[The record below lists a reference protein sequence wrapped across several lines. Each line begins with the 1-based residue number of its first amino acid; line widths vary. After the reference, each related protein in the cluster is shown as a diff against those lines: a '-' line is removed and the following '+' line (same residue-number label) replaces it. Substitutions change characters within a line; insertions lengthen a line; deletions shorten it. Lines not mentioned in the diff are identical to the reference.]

1 MIAIED
7 QIRRYATDVAGPA
20 LGAPP
25 ADLDVVGHPRH
36 RGRWVLVAALVVFIA
51 GLTWLAT
58 RPTELGDRPSVDTVP
73 LPPLASWAGSWG
85 TCVDRPPPEDGI
97 VTGPERIDGIHLE
110 GALGD
115 GICIGVGRGEPAI
128 AWVEPPLDQG
138 LVWLTVD
145 GVPRRPIAVNSCTF
159 RSTSKSGFG
168 GTGVDVGGRPAMLY
182 AVAPD
187 VRTVV
192 LSGSGGPVSA
202 ESFDVPGV
210 EGFRVVAMRGPTFP
224 QALVPTGYFDA
235 EGSPLPDEA
244 QPWLPPVPEG
254 CPPDPTIP
262 PQAGDGAS

>member
-1 MIAIED
+1 MITLED
-7 QIRRYATDVAGPA
+7 QIRRYAVDVAGPA
-20 LGAPP
+20 VAEPP
-25 ADLDVVGHPRH
+25 ADLGTVGHSRH

-51 GLTWLAT
+51 GLTWVAT

-73 LPPLASWAGSWG
+73 LPRLVSWAGEWG
-85 TCVDRPPPEDGI
+85 RCVDQPPPADGI
-97 VTGPERIDGIHLE
+97 VTGPERIDGIQ
-110 GALGD
+110 LGGELGE
-115 GICIGVGRGEPAI
+115 GICIGVGRGEPEFEWI
-128 AWVEPPLDQG
+128 APPLDKG

-145 GVPRRPIAVNSCTF
+145 GLPRQPIAVNSCTF
-159 RSTSKSGFG
+159 RSTNKSGFG
-168 GTGVDVGGRPAMLY
+168 GSGVDVDGRSVMLY

-210 EGFRVVAMRGPTFP
+210 EGFRIVAVRGPTFP

-254 CPPDPTIP
+254 CPADPTIP
-262 PQAGDGAS
+262 PQAAATQ